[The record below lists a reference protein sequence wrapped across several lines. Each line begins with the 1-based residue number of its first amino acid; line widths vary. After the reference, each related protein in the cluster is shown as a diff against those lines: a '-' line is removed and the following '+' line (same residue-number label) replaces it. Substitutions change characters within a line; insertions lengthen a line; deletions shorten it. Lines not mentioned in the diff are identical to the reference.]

1 MNDDDKLKLRELI
14 VRVLN
19 RCIPKDYKNFDDLME
34 KQHFNV
40 PPGGKPTFLS
50 DDDLEFIEK
59 NPSVKDK
66 FIDLCIAFG
75 KYQDHIISKNY
86 NDTTEY
92 LLDLLGMSHY
102 NYKEFPKNIEY
113 IKKGIENNLSGTIEE
128 ILIILDL
135 SHRPYDA

>member
-19 RCIPKDYKNFDDLME
+19 RCIPKDYKDFDDLME
-34 KQHFNV
+34 KQYYNV
-40 PPGGKPTFLS
+40 PPGGKPTFIT
-50 DDDLEFIEK
+50 DDDLKFIEE
-59 NPSVKDK
+59 NPPIRER
-66 FIDLCIAFG
+66 FIELCIAFG
-75 KYQDHIISKNY
+75 NYQEKMISKNY
-86 NDTTEY
+86 NHTTEY
-92 LLDLLGMSHY
+92 LLDLLGMSHH

>member
-1 MNDDDKLKLRELI
+1 MNDIDKVKLRNI
-14 VRVLN
+14 ITKVLN
-19 RCIPKDYKNFDDLME
+19 RSSPEDYKNFDDLME

-92 LLDLLGMSHY
+92 LLDLLKISNHVR
-102 NYKEFPKNIEY
+102 EVPKNIEY
-113 IKKGIENNLSGTIEE
+113 IKKGIENNLNGTIEE
-128 ILIILDL
+128 ILIVLDL